1 VNQAARDFRL
11 QAASPAIDSGS
22 NSMVPAGVTTDFDLN
37 PRFVNDPTVADT
49 GAGTAPLVDRGAYEK
64 QLPPPPP
71 CPADLDGNGAVDA
84 ADLSNL
90 LGAWGTAG
98 AGDIDGSGS
107 VDAADLSVLLA
118 AWGTC

>member
-1 VNQAARDFRL
+1 
-11 QAASPAIDSGS
+11 
-22 NSMVPAGVTTDFDLN
+22 VTTDFDLN
-37 PRFVNDPTVADT
+37 PRFVNDPTVVDT